1 MIAAQVGARLPGA
14 QKFMWR
20 SGGVSRVVGERGEGR
35 AWEPFAL
42 AAGRVVG
49 ESGGLPYSSTTP
61 VT

>member
-1 MIAAQVGARLPGA
+1 
-14 QKFMWR
+14 MWR

-42 AAGRVVG
+42 AAGRVAG
-49 ESGGLPYSSTTP
+49 ERGGQPYSSTTP